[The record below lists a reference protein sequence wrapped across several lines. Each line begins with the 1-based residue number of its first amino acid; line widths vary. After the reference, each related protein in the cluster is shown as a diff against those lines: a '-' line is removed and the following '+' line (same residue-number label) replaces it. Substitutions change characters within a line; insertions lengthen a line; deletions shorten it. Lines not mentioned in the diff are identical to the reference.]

1 MAEAPMVEEKN
12 TDTWAELAKSIQR
25 LNGQYGSLGMGSI
38 FSAWTA
44 AGGINLL
51 NSWPQIQNARIKG
64 VNTKAADYTKDQIV
78 EMVNNASSNE
88 KPLRAVSAALDD
100 SAMTYSVILN
110 TIQNIPT
117 YNWYVYPSE
126 TLSSVG
132 YEQMRRDYILTQKL
146 ADKINPSMEARK
158 INGQCAKYGKVFYT
172 ARYDVDKSHNAVKY
186 AFLQQLP
193 TDWCMIVGRN
203 NGPGT
208 YTVAFNLM
216 YFMTPGSDPRQFGD
230 LFLPYM
236 DAFGEVVEERPRDT
250 FQYTSAKTPKYGIN
264 AEKFRANDTANT
276 IGNPRWYQVGTVNYY
291 WVNLPADQVIV
302 FERNDRTVDVV
313 PETTGMM
320 VSMVQVPA
328 YEAAQL
334 EIILNP
340 LTSIMTGELPTYD
353 NVNVPGADPVAISPA
368 TRELFETFWYQML
381 ANNNTSGIGLYL
393 APAKNLKLQTI
404 TDTVSSTS
412 IAEHAYSDQVQKAGL
427 AAVIPTSEDPKVG
440 VAELSA
446 KIHAN
451 AVKPIYWQ
459 FEKMMNHIFE
469 SLNLKTVM
477 RFHMFG
483 DVFSYSSEMENVR
496 KDMTLGLMP
505 ATLKYDAM
513 IGHSILDDLA
523 ISEFVTKSGI
533 MDRRLPLV
541 STYSARQRDGTLPPQ
556 AAQELNPGGRPA
568 EEGSQSGQKNRDFL
582 KNPGGSLDPTGHRVI
597 PKDRDEDDHWD
608 DF

>member
-1 MAEAPMVEEKN
+1 MPETPMVEEKN
-12 TDTWAELAKSIQR
+12 NDTWAELAKGIKR

-44 AGGINLL
+44 AGGMNFLTQ
-51 NSWPQIQNARIKG
+51 WPQIQNARIKG
-64 VNTKAADYTKDQIV
+64 VNTRAADFSKDEIA
-78 EMVNNASSNE
+78 EMVQTPGSNE
-88 KPLRAVSAALDD
+88 RELRSVSASLDS

-110 TIQNIPT
+110 TMQNMMT
-117 YNWYVYPSE
+117 YDWYVYPSE
-126 TLSSVG
+126 DLKEVS

-146 ADKINPSMEARK
+146 ADKINPRAEARK

-208 YTVAFNLM
+208 YTVAFNMM
-216 YFMTPGSDPRQFGD
+216 YFCTPGTDPRQYGD
-230 LFLPYM
+230 LFLPYL
-236 DAFGEVVEERPRDT
+236 DAFGDVLEERE
-250 FQYTSAKTPKYGIN
+250 QYSYMSKDKRYGIN
-264 AEKFRANDTANT
+264 AERFRANDTANT
-276 IGNPRWYQVGTVNYY
+276 AGNPQWYQVGTVNYY
-291 WVNLPADQVIV
+291 WVNLPADKVIV

-353 NVNVPGADPVAISPA
+353 TTGVPGADPVAISPA

-381 ANNNTSGIGLYL
+381 SANNTSGIGLYL

-427 AAVIPTSEDPKVG
+427 SAVIPTSDDPKVG

-446 KIHAN
+446 KIN
-451 AVKPIYWQ
+451 ARSAMPIYWQ

-469 SLNLKTVM
+469 SLNLKTTM

-483 DVFSYSSEMENVR
+483 DVFSRAAEMEDAR

-505 ATLKYDAM
+505 ATLKYNAM

-556 AAQELNPGGRPA
+556 AAQELNPGGRPP
-568 EEGSQSGQKNRDFL
+568 EDGSQSGQKNRDFL
-582 KNPGGSLDPTGHRVI
+582 KNPGSSGSLDPSGHRVI

>member
-1 MAEAPMVEEKN
+1 MAETPVTEVNSA
-12 TDTWAELAKSIQR
+12 DTWAELAKGIKR

-51 NSWPQIQNARIKG
+51 TQWPQIQNARIKG
-64 VNTKAADYTKDQIV
+64 VNTKAADFNKDQIAK
-78 EMVNNASSNE
+78 MVQAPGSNE
-88 KPLRAVSAALDD
+88 RELRAVSASLDG
-100 SAMTYSVILN
+100 SAMTYSIILD
-110 TIQNIPT
+110 TYQNIPT
-117 YNWYVYPSE
+117 YDWYVYPSE
-126 TLSSVG
+126 TLSKVS

-146 ADKINPSMEARK
+146 ADKMNPSATARR

-172 ARYDVDKSHNAVKY
+172 PRYDVDKSHNAVKY

-193 TDWCMIVGRN
+193 TDWCMIVGHN
-203 NGPGT
+203 NGPGK
-208 YTVAFNLM
+208 YTVAFDLM
-216 YFMTPGSDPRQFGD
+216 YFMQPGTDPRQFGD

-236 DAFGEVVEERPRDT
+236 EAFSEVVESREKYI
-250 FQYTSAKTPKYGIN
+250 YTSKQERYGIN
-264 AEKFRANDTANT
+264 AEKFRENETAKT
-276 IGNPRWYQVGTVNYY
+276 IGNPMWYQVGVTNYY
-291 WVNLPADQVIV
+291 WVNLPADKVIV

-313 PETTGMM
+313 PETSGMM

-353 NVNVPGADPVAISPA
+353 TSGVPGADPIAISPA
-368 TRELFETFWYQML
+368 QRELFETFWYQML
-381 ANNNTSGIGLYL
+381 SANNTSGIGLYL

-427 AAVIPTSEDPKVG
+427 AAVIPTSDDPKVG

-446 KIHAN
+446 KVN
-451 AVKPIYWQ
+451 AQAVLPIYWS
-459 FEKMMNHIFE
+459 FERMMNAIFE
-469 SLNLKTVM
+469 DLNLKTTM

-483 DVFSYSSEMENVR
+483 DVFSRDREMEQAR
-496 KDMTLGLMP
+496 KDMTLGLME
-505 ATLKYDAM
+505 ATLKYNAM
-513 IGHSILDDLA
+513 MGHSILDDLA

-541 STYSARQRDGTLPPQ
+541 STYSARNDKSPLPPQ
-556 AAQELNPGGRPA
+556 VEQELNPGGRPSQP
-568 EEGSQSGQKNRDFL
+568 GSESSQKNRDFL
-582 KNPGGSLDPTGHRVI
+582 QNPSGGGGGGGVPGRRVDP
-597 PKDRDEDDHWD
+597 RDEWNWD
-608 DF
+608 D

>member
-1 MAEAPMVEEKN
+1 MAENPVTEVNN
-12 TDTWAELAKSIQR
+12 TDTWAELAKSIKR

-44 AGGINLL
+44 AGGMNLL
-51 NSWPQIQNARIKG
+51 TSWPQIQNARVKG
-64 VNTKAADYTKDQIV
+64 INTRAADYGKDEIA
-78 EMVNNASSNE
+78 EMVMDPGSHE
-88 KPLRAVSAALDD
+88 RELRAVSASLDS
-100 SAMTYSVILN
+100 SAMTYSIILD
-110 TIQNIPT
+110 TYQNMML
-117 YNWYVYPSE
+117 YDWYVYPSE
-126 TLSSVG
+126 DLKEVG

-146 ADKINPSMEARK
+146 ADKMNPSAEARK

-193 TDWCMIVGRN
+193 TDWCMITGHN
-203 NGPGT
+203 NGPGK
-208 YTVAFNLM
+208 YSVAFNLM

-230 LFLPYM
+230 LFLPYLE
-236 DAFGEVVEERPRDT
+236 AFSEVVEDRSDYIYASKEPR
-250 FQYTSAKTPKYGIN
+250 YGIN
-264 AEKFRANDTANT
+264 AEKFRANDVASTV
-276 IGNPRWYQVGTVNYY
+276 GNPQWYQVGKVNYY
-291 WVNLPADQVIV
+291 WVNLPADKVMV
-302 FERNDRTVDVV
+302 FERDDRTADNV

-353 NVNVPGADPVAISPA
+353 TMSVPGADPVAISPA

-381 ANNNTSGIGLYL
+381 SANNTSGIGLYL

-404 TDTVSSTS
+404 TDSVSSTS

-427 AAVIPTSEDPKVG
+427 SAVIPTSDDPKVG

-446 KIHAN
+446 KIN
-451 AVKPIYWQ
+451 ARAAMPIYWA
-459 FEKMMNHIFE
+459 FERMMNAIFD
-469 SLNLKTVM
+469 SLNLKTTM

-483 DVFSYSSEMENVR
+483 DVFSYANEMENAR

-505 ATLKYDAM
+505 ATLKYNAM

-582 KNPGGSLDPTGHRVI
+582 KNPGSGGSLDPTGHRVI
-597 PKDRDEDDHWD
+597 PKDRDEDHWD

>member
-1 MAEAPMVEEKN
+1 MAETPNTVEQN
-12 TDTWAELAKSIQR
+12 NDTWAELAKGIKR

-44 AGGINLL
+44 AGGINLM
-51 NSWPQIQNARIKG
+51 NQWPQIQNARIKG
-64 VNTKAADYTKDQIV
+64 VNTRAADFGKDEIAA
-78 EMVNNASSNE
+78 MVQEPGSHE
-88 KPLRAVSAALDD
+88 RELRAVSTSLDS
-100 SAMTYSVILN
+100 SAMTYSIILD
-110 TIQNIPT
+110 TYQNIPT
-117 YNWYVYPSE
+117 YDWYVYPSE
-126 TLSSVG
+126 DLKEVS

-146 ADKINPSMEARK
+146 ADKMNPSATARR

-172 ARYDVDKSHNAVKY
+172 PRYDVDKSHNAVKY

-193 TDWCMIVGRN
+193 TDWCMIVGHN
-203 NGPGT
+203 NGPGK
-208 YTVAFNLM
+208 YTVAFDLM
-216 YFMTPGSDPRQFGD
+216 YFMQPGTDPRQFGD

-236 DAFGEVVEERPRDT
+236 EAFSEVVESREKYI
-250 FQYTSAKTPKYGIN
+250 YTSKQERYGIN
-264 AEKFRANDTANT
+264 AEKFRENETAKT
-276 IGNPRWYQVGTVNYY
+276 IGNPMWYQVGVTNYY
-291 WVNLPADQVIV
+291 WVNLPADKVIV

-313 PETTGMM
+313 PETSGMM

-353 NVNVPGADPVAISPA
+353 TSGVPGADPIAISPA
-368 TRELFETFWYQML
+368 QRELFETFWYQML
-381 ANNNTSGIGLYL
+381 SANNTSGIGLYL

-427 AAVIPTSEDPKVG
+427 AAVIPTSDDPKVG

-446 KIHAN
+446 KVN
-451 AVKPIYWQ
+451 AQAVLPIYWS
-459 FEKMMNHIFE
+459 FERMMNAIFE
-469 SLNLKTVM
+469 DLNLKTTM

-483 DVFSYSSEMENVR
+483 DVFSRDREMEQAR
-496 KDMTLGLMP
+496 KDMTLGLME
-505 ATLKYDAM
+505 ATLKYNAM
-513 IGHSILDDLA
+513 MGHSILDDLA

-541 STYSARQRDGTLPPQ
+541 STYSARNDKSPLPPQ
-556 AAQELNPGGRPA
+556 VEQELNPGGRPSQP
-568 EEGSQSGQKNRDFL
+568 GSESSQKNRDFL
-582 KNPGGSLDPTGHRVI
+582 QNPSGGGGGGGVPGRRVDP
-597 PKDRDEDDHWD
+597 RDEWNWD
-608 DF
+608 D

>member
-1 MAEAPMVEEKN
+1 MAETPNTVEQN
-12 TDTWAELAKSIQR
+12 NDTWAELAKGLR
-25 LNGQYGSLGMGSI
+25 KLNGQYGSLGMGSI

-51 NSWPQIQNARIKG
+51 TQWPQIQNARIKG
-64 VNTKAADYTKDQIV
+64 VNTKAADYSKDQIA
-78 EMVNNASSNE
+78 EMVQAPGSNE
-88 KPLRAVSAALDD
+88 RELRAVSASLDG
-100 SAMTYSVILN
+100 SAMTYSIILD
-110 TIQNIPT
+110 TYQNIPT
-117 YNWYVYPSE
+117 YDWYVYPSE
-126 TLSSVG
+126 TLSKVS

-146 ADKINPSMEARK
+146 ADKINPSATARK

-172 ARYDVDKSHNAVKY
+172 PRYDVDKSHNTVKY

-193 TDWCMIVGRN
+193 TDWCMIVGEN
-203 NGPGT
+203 NGPGK

-216 YFMTPGSDPRQFGD
+216 YFMTPGTDPRQFGD
-230 LFLPYM
+230 LFLPYL
-236 DAFGEVVEERPRDT
+236 DVFGEVVEERGGYAYSSTERR
-250 FQYTSAKTPKYGIN
+250 YGIN
-264 AEKFRANDTANT
+264 AEKFRACDAANT
-276 IGNPRWYQVGTVNYY
+276 VGNPRWYQVGTVNYY

-313 PETTGMM
+313 PETSGMM

-353 NVNVPGADPVAISPA
+353 TQGVPGADPIAISPA
-368 TRELFETFWYQML
+368 QRELFETFWYQML
-381 ANNNTSGIGLYL
+381 SANNTSGIGLYL
-393 APAKNLKLQTI
+393 APAKNMKLQTI

-412 IAEHAYSDQVQKAGL
+412 IAEHAYSDQIQKAGL
-427 AAVIPTSEDPKVG
+427 AAVIPTTDDPKVG

-446 KIHAN
+446 KVN
-451 AVKPIYWQ
+451 AQAVQPIYNT
-459 FEKMMNHIFE
+459 FERMMNAIFE
-469 SLNLKTVM
+469 DLNLKTVM

-483 DVFSYSSEMENVR
+483 DVFSRDREMEQAR
-496 KDMTLGLMP
+496 KDMTLGLME
-505 ATLKYDAM
+505 ATLKYNAM
-513 IGHSILDDLA
+513 MGHSILDDLA

-541 STYSARQRDGTLPPQ
+541 STYSARNDKSALPPQ

-568 EEGSQSGQKNRDFL
+568 EEGSESSQKNRDFL
-582 KNPGGSLDPTGHRVI
+582 QNPSGGGGGGGTPGRRVDP
-597 PKDRDEDDHWD
+597 RDDWNWD
-608 DF
+608 D

>member
-1 MAEAPMVEEKN
+1 MAEAPMVEQN
-12 TDTWAELAKSIQR
+12 NADTWSELAKGIKR

-44 AGGINLL
+44 AGGIGLL

-64 VNTKAADYTKDQIV
+64 INTRAADYGKDEIAD
-78 EMVNNASSNE
+78 MVQSPSSNE
-88 KPLRAVSAALDD
+88 RELRAVSASLDS
-100 SAMTYSVILN
+100 SAMTYSIILN
-110 TIQNIPT
+110 TYQNMMT
-117 YNWYVYPSE
+117 YDWYVYPSE
-126 TLSSVG
+126 DLKEVG

-146 ADKINPSMEARK
+146 ADKINPKAEARK

-172 ARYDVDKSHNAVKY
+172 PRYEVDKSHNAVKY

-193 TDWCMIVGRN
+193 TDWCMITGRN

-208 YTVAFNLM
+208 YSVAFNLM
-216 YFMTPGSDPRQFGD
+216 YFCTPGTDPRQFGD

-236 DAFGEVVEERPRDT
+236 EAFGEVIEERSS
-250 FQYTSAKTPKYGIN
+250 FKYTSGTDRRYGIN

-276 IGNPRWYQVGTVNYY
+276 EGNPQWYQVGTVNYY
-291 WVNLPADQVIV
+291 WVNLPAEKVIV
-302 FERNDRTVDVV
+302 FERDDRTVDVV

-353 NVNVPGADPVAISPA
+353 TQAVPGADPVAISPA

-427 AAVIPTSEDPKVG
+427 SAVIPTSDDPKVG

-446 KIHAN
+446 KIN
-451 AVKPIYWQ
+451 ARAAMPIYWQ
-459 FEKMMNHIFE
+459 FEKMMNFIFD
-469 SLNLKTVM
+469 SLNLKTTM

-483 DVFSYSSEMENVR
+483 DVFSYANEMENAR

-505 ATLKYDAM
+505 ATLKYNAM

-556 AAQELNPGGRPA
+556 AAQELNPGGRPSDPT
-568 EEGSQSGQKNRDFL
+568 SQSGQKNRDFL
-582 KNPGGSLDPTGHRVI
+582 KNPGSSGSLDPTGHRVI
-597 PKDRDEDDHWD
+597 PKDRDEDHWD

>member
-1 MAEAPMVEEKN
+1 MAETPNTVEQN
-12 TDTWAELAKSIQR
+12 NDTWAELAKGLR
-25 LNGQYGSLGMGSI
+25 KLNGQYGSLGMGSI

-51 NSWPQIQNARIKG
+51 TQWPQIQNARIKG
-64 VNTKAADYTKDQIV
+64 VNTKAADYSKDQIA
-78 EMVNNASSNE
+78 EMVQAPGSNE
-88 KPLRAVSAALDD
+88 RELRAVSASLDG
-100 SAMTYSVILN
+100 SAMTYSIILD
-110 TIQNIPT
+110 TYQNIPT
-117 YNWYVYPSE
+117 YDWYVYPSE
-126 TLSSVG
+126 TLSKVS

-146 ADKINPSMEARK
+146 ADKINPSATARK

-172 ARYDVDKSHNAVKY
+172 PRYDVDKSHNTVKY

-193 TDWCMIVGRN
+193 TDWCMIVGEN
-203 NGPGT
+203 NGPGK

-216 YFMTPGSDPRQFGD
+216 YFMTPGTDPRQFGD
-230 LFLPYM
+230 LFLPYL
-236 DAFGEVVEERPRDT
+236 DVFGEVVEERGGYAYSSTERR
-250 FQYTSAKTPKYGIN
+250 YGIN
-264 AEKFRANDTANT
+264 AEKFRTCDAANT
-276 IGNPRWYQVGTVNYY
+276 VGNPRWYQVGTVNYY

-313 PETTGMM
+313 PETSGMM

-353 NVNVPGADPVAISPA
+353 TQGVPGADPIAISPA
-368 TRELFETFWYQML
+368 QRELFETFWYQML

-393 APAKNLKLQTI
+393 APAKNMKLQTI

-412 IAEHAYSDQVQKAGL
+412 IAEHAYSDQIQKAGL
-427 AAVIPTSEDPKVG
+427 AAIIPTSDDPKVG

-446 KIHAN
+446 KVN
-451 AVKPIYWQ
+451 AQAVQPIYNT
-459 FEKMMNHIFE
+459 FERMMNAIFE
-469 SLNLKTVM
+469 DLNLKTVM

-483 DVFSYSSEMENVR
+483 DVFSRDREMEQAR
-496 KDMTLGLMP
+496 KDMTLGLME
-505 ATLKYDAM
+505 ATLKYNAM
-513 IGHSILDDLA
+513 MGHSILDDLA

-541 STYSARQRDGTLPPQ
+541 STYSARNDKSALPPQ

-568 EEGSQSGQKNRDFL
+568 EEGSESSQKNRDFL
-582 KNPGGSLDPTGHRVI
+582 QNPSGGGGGGGVPGRRVDP
-597 PKDRDEDDHWD
+597 RDDWNWD
-608 DF
+608 D

>member
-1 MAEAPMVEEKN
+1 MAETPNTVEQN
-12 TDTWAELAKSIQR
+12 NDTWAELAKGLR
-25 LNGQYGSLGMGSI
+25 KLNGQYGSLGMGSI

-51 NSWPQIQNARIKG
+51 TQWPQIQNARIKG
-64 VNTKAADYTKDQIV
+64 VNTKAADFNKDQIA
-78 EMVNNASSNE
+78 EMVQAPSSNE
-88 KPLRAVSAALDD
+88 RELRAVSASLDG
-100 SAMTYSVILN
+100 SAMTYSVILD
-110 TIQNIPT
+110 TYQNIPT
-117 YNWYVYPSE
+117 YDWYVYPSE
-126 TLSSVG
+126 TLSKVS

-146 ADKINPSMEARK
+146 ADKINPSATARK

-172 ARYDVDKSHNAVKY
+172 PRYDVDKSHNAVKY

-193 TDWCMIVGRN
+193 TDWCMIVGEN
-203 NGPGT
+203 NGPGK

-216 YFMTPGSDPRQFGD
+216 YFMTPGTDPRQFGD
-230 LFLPYM
+230 LFLPYL
-236 DAFGEVVEERPRDT
+236 DVFGEVVEERGSYAYSSTERR
-250 FQYTSAKTPKYGIN
+250 YGIN
-264 AEKFRANDTANT
+264 AEKFRACDASNT
-276 IGNPRWYQVGTVNYY
+276 VGNPRWYQVGTVNYY

-313 PETTGMM
+313 PETSGMM

-353 NVNVPGADPVAISPA
+353 TSGVPGADPIAISPA
-368 TRELFETFWYQML
+368 QRELFETFWYQML
-381 ANNNTSGIGLYL
+381 SANNTSGIGLYL
-393 APAKNLKLQTI
+393 APAKNMKLQTI

-412 IAEHAYSDQVQKAGL
+412 IAEHAYSDQIQKAGL
-427 AAVIPTSEDPKVG
+427 AAIIPTSDDPKVG

-446 KIHAN
+446 KVN
-451 AVKPIYWQ
+451 AQAVQPIYNT
-459 FEKMMNHIFE
+459 FERMMNAIFE
-469 SLNLKTVM
+469 DLNLKTVM

-483 DVFSYSSEMENVR
+483 DVFSRDREMEQAR
-496 KDMTLGLMP
+496 KDMTLGLME
-505 ATLKYDAM
+505 ATLKYNAM
-513 IGHSILDDLA
+513 MGHSILDDLA

-541 STYSARQRDGTLPPQ
+541 STYSARNDKSTLPPQ

-568 EEGSQSGQKNRDFL
+568 EEGSESSQKNRDFL
-582 KNPGGSLDPTGHRVI
+582 QNPSGGGGGGGVPGRRVDP
-597 PKDRDEDDHWD
+597 RDDWNWD
-608 DF
+608 D

>member
-1 MAEAPMVEEKN
+1 MAETPNTVEQN
-12 TDTWAELAKSIQR
+12 NDTWAELAKGIKR

-44 AGGINLL
+44 AGGINLM
-51 NSWPQIQNARIKG
+51 NQWPQIQNARIKG
-64 VNTKAADYTKDQIV
+64 VNTRAADFGKDEIAA
-78 EMVNNASSNE
+78 MVQEPGSHE
-88 KPLRAVSAALDD
+88 RELRAVSTSLDS
-100 SAMTYSVILN
+100 SAMTYSIILD
-110 TIQNIPT
+110 TYQNIPT
-117 YNWYVYPSE
+117 YDWYVYPSE
-126 TLSSVG
+126 DLKGVS

-146 ADKINPSMEARK
+146 ADKMNPSATARR

-172 ARYDVDKSHNAVKY
+172 PRYDVDKSHNAVKY

-193 TDWCMIVGRN
+193 TDWCMIVGHN
-203 NGPGT
+203 NGPGK
-208 YTVAFNLM
+208 YTVAFDLM
-216 YFMTPGSDPRQFGD
+216 YFMQPGTDPRQFGD

-236 DAFGEVVEERPRDT
+236 EAFSEVVESREKYI
-250 FQYTSAKTPKYGIN
+250 YTSKQERYGIN
-264 AEKFRANDTANT
+264 AEKFRENETAKT
-276 IGNPRWYQVGTVNYY
+276 IGNPMWYQVGVTNYY
-291 WVNLPADQVIV
+291 WVNLPADKVIV

-313 PETTGMM
+313 PETSGMM

-353 NVNVPGADPVAISPA
+353 TSGVPGADPIAISPA
-368 TRELFETFWYQML
+368 QRELFETFWYQML
-381 ANNNTSGIGLYL
+381 SANNTSGIGLYL

-427 AAVIPTSEDPKVG
+427 AAVIPTSDDPKVG

-446 KIHAN
+446 KVN
-451 AVKPIYWQ
+451 AQAVLPIYWS
-459 FEKMMNHIFE
+459 FERMMNAIFE
-469 SLNLKTVM
+469 DLNLKTTM

-483 DVFSYSSEMENVR
+483 DVFSRDREMEQAR
-496 KDMTLGLMP
+496 KDMTLGLME
-505 ATLKYDAM
+505 ATLKYNAM
-513 IGHSILDDLA
+513 MGHSILDDLA

-541 STYSARQRDGTLPPQ
+541 STYSARNDKSPLPPQ
-556 AAQELNPGGRPA
+556 VEQELNPGGRPSEA
-568 EEGSQSGQKNRDFL
+568 GSESGQKNRDFL
-582 KNPGGSLDPTGHRVI
+582 KNPGGGGGGGVPGRRVDP
-597 PKDRDEDDHWD
+597 RDEWNWD
-608 DF
+608 D

>member
-1 MAEAPMVEEKN
+1 MAETPVTEVNSA
-12 TDTWAELAKSIQR
+12 DTWAELAKGIKR

-51 NSWPQIQNARIKG
+51 TQWPQIQNARIKG
-64 VNTKAADYTKDQIV
+64 VNTKAADFNKDKIA
-78 EMVNNASSNE
+78 EMVQSPGSNE
-88 KPLRAVSAALDD
+88 RELRAVSASLDG
-100 SAMTYSVILN
+100 SAMTYSIILD
-110 TIQNIPT
+110 TYQNIPT
-117 YNWYVYPSE
+117 YDWYVYPSE
-126 TLSSVG
+126 TLSKVS

-146 ADKINPSMEARK
+146 ADKINPSATARK

-172 ARYDVDKSHNAVKY
+172 PRYDVDKSHNTVKY

-193 TDWCMIVGRN
+193 TDWCMIVGEN
-203 NGPGT
+203 NGPGK

-216 YFMTPGSDPRQFGD
+216 YFMTPGTDPRQFGD
-230 LFLPYM
+230 LFLPYL
-236 DAFGEVVEERPRDT
+236 DVFGEVVEERGGYAYSSTERR
-250 FQYTSAKTPKYGIN
+250 YGIN
-264 AEKFRANDTANT
+264 AEKFRACDAANT
-276 IGNPRWYQVGTVNYY
+276 VGNPRWYQVGTVNYY

-313 PETTGMM
+313 PETSGMM

-353 NVNVPGADPVAISPA
+353 TQGVPGADPIAISPA
-368 TRELFETFWYQML
+368 QRELFETFWYQML

-393 APAKNLKLQTI
+393 APAKNMKLQTI

-412 IAEHAYSDQVQKAGL
+412 IAEHAYSDQIQKAGL
-427 AAVIPTSEDPKVG
+427 AAIIPTSDDPKVG

-446 KIHAN
+446 KVN
-451 AVKPIYWQ
+451 AQAVQPIYNT
-459 FEKMMNHIFE
+459 FERMMNAIFE
-469 SLNLKTVM
+469 DLNLKTVM

-483 DVFSYSSEMENVR
+483 DVFSRDREMEQAR
-496 KDMTLGLMP
+496 KDMTLGLME
-505 ATLKYDAM
+505 ATLKYNAM
-513 IGHSILDDLA
+513 MGHSILDDLA

-541 STYSARQRDGTLPPQ
+541 STYSARNDKSALPPQ

-568 EEGSQSGQKNRDFL
+568 EEGSESSQKNRDFL
-582 KNPGGSLDPTGHRVI
+582 QNPSGGGGGGGVPGRRVDP
-597 PKDRDEDDHWD
+597 RDDWNWD
-608 DF
+608 D

>member
-1 MAEAPMVEEKN
+1 MAETPVTEVNSA
-12 TDTWAELAKSIQR
+12 DTWAELAKGIKR

-51 NSWPQIQNARIKG
+51 TQWPQIQNARIKG
-64 VNTKAADYTKDQIV
+64 VNTKAADFNKDQIA
-78 EMVNNASSNE
+78 EMVQAPGSNE
-88 KPLRAVSAALDD
+88 RELRAVSASLDG
-100 SAMTYSVILN
+100 SAMTYSIILD
-110 TIQNIPT
+110 TYQNIPT
-117 YNWYVYPSE
+117 YDWYVYPSE
-126 TLSSVG
+126 DLKEVS

-146 ADKINPSMEARK
+146 ADKINPSATARK

-172 ARYDVDKSHNAVKY
+172 PRYDVDKSHNAVKY

-193 TDWCMIVGRN
+193 TDWCMIVGEN
-203 NGPGT
+203 NGPGK

-216 YFMTPGSDPRQFGD
+216 YFMTPGTDPRQFGD
-230 LFLPYM
+230 LFLPYL
-236 DAFGEVVEERPRDT
+236 DVFGEVVEERGSYAYSSTERR
-250 FQYTSAKTPKYGIN
+250 YGIN
-264 AEKFRANDTANT
+264 AEKFRACDASNT
-276 IGNPRWYQVGTVNYY
+276 VGNPRWYQVGTVNYY
-291 WVNLPADQVIV
+291 WVNLPANQVIV

-313 PETTGMM
+313 PETSGMM

-353 NVNVPGADPVAISPA
+353 TSGVPGADPIAISPA
-368 TRELFETFWYQML
+368 QRELFETFWYQML
-381 ANNNTSGIGLYL
+381 SANNTSGIGLYL
-393 APAKNLKLQTI
+393 APAKNMKLQTI

-412 IAEHAYSDQVQKAGL
+412 IAEHAYSDQIQKAGL
-427 AAVIPTSEDPKVG
+427 AAIIPTSDDPKVG

-446 KIHAN
+446 KVN
-451 AVKPIYWQ
+451 AQAVQPIYWT
-459 FEKMMNHIFE
+459 FERMMNAIFE
-469 SLNLKTVM
+469 DLNLKTVM

-483 DVFSYSSEMENVR
+483 DVFSRDREMEQAR
-496 KDMTLGLMP
+496 KDMTLGLME
-505 ATLKYDAM
+505 ATLKYNAM
-513 IGHSILDDLA
+513 MGHSILDDLA

-541 STYSARQRDGTLPPQ
+541 STYSARNDKSTLPPQ

-568 EEGSQSGQKNRDFL
+568 EEGSESSQKNRDFL
-582 KNPGGSLDPTGHRVI
+582 QNPSGGGGGGGVPGRRVDP
-597 PKDRDEDDHWD
+597 RDEWNWD
-608 DF
+608 D

>member
-1 MAEAPMVEEKN
+1 MAENPVAEQNN
-12 TDTWAELAKSIQR
+12 TDTWAELAKSIKR

-38 FSAWTA
+38 FSAWNA
-44 AGGINLL
+44 AGGMSLL

-64 VNTKAADYTKDQIV
+64 VNTRAAEYTKDDIA
-78 EMVNNASSNE
+78 EMVQNTASNE
-88 KPLRAVSAALDD
+88 RPLRAVSASLDS

-110 TIQNIPT
+110 TYQDMMT
-117 YNWYVYPSE
+117 YDWYVYPSE
-126 TLSSVG
+126 DLKEVG
-132 YEQMRRDYILTQKL
+132 FEQMRRDYILTQKL
-146 ADKINPSMEARK
+146 ADKINPKLTARR
-158 INGQCAKYGKVFYT
+158 INGQCVKYGKVFYT
-172 ARYDVDKSHNAVKY
+172 PRYEVDKSHNAVKY

-203 NGPGT
+203 NGFGT
-208 YTVAFNLM
+208 YSVAFNLM
-216 YFMTPGSDPRQFGD
+216 YFMTPGTDFRQFGD
-230 LFLPYM
+230 LFTPYM
-236 DAFGEVVEERPRDT
+236 SAFADVVEERGSAGDYL
-250 FQYTSAKTPKYGIN
+250 YTSKEKRYGIN

-276 IGNPRWYQVGTVNYY
+276 IGNPQWYQVGTVNYY
-291 WVNLPADQVIV
+291 WVNLPADKVVV

-320 VSMVQVPA
+320 VSMSQIPA

-353 NVNVPGADPVAISPA
+353 TQSVPGADPVAISPA

-381 ANNNTSGIGLYL
+381 SANNTSGIGLYL

-404 TDTVSSTS
+404 TDTVSSTN

-427 AAVIPTSEDPKVG
+427 SAVIPTSDDPKVG

-446 KIHAN
+446 KIN
-451 AVKPIYWQ
+451 ARSAMPVYWQ
-459 FEKMMNHIFE
+459 FEQMMNAIFD
-469 SLNLKTVM
+469 SLNLKTTM

-483 DVFSYSSEMENVR
+483 DVFSHANEMENAR

-505 ATLKYDAM
+505 ATLKYNAM

-556 AAQELNPGGRPA
+556 AQQELNPGGRPP
-568 EEGSQSGQKNRDFL
+568 EDGSQSGQKNRDFL

-597 PKDRDEDDHWD
+597 PKDRDEDHWD

>member
-1 MAEAPMVEEKN
+1 MAETPVVEQNN
-12 TDTWAELAKSIQR
+12 TDTWAELAKSIKR

-51 NSWPQIQNARIKG
+51 TQWPQIQNARIKG
-64 VNTKAADYTKDQIV
+64 VNTKAADYTKDQIAD
-78 EMVNNASSNE
+78 MVQNPSSNE
-88 KPLRAVSAALDD
+88 RELRAVSASLDS
-100 SAMTYSVILN
+100 SAMTYSIILD
-110 TIQNIPT
+110 TYQNMMT
-117 YNWYVYPSE
+117 YDWYVYPTE
-126 TLSSVG
+126 DLKEVG

-146 ADKINPSMEARK
+146 AEKINPRVEARK

-172 ARYDVDKSHNAVKY
+172 PRYDVDKSHNAVKY

-236 DAFGEVVEERPRDT
+236 DVFGEVVEERGSYAYSSKERR
-250 FQYTSAKTPKYGIN
+250 YGIN
-264 AEKFRANDTANT
+264 AEKFRACDAANSV
-276 IGNPRWYQVGTVNYY
+276 GNPRWYQVGVTNYY
-291 WVNLPADQVIV
+291 WVNLPADKVIV
-302 FERNDRTVDVV
+302 FERDDRTVDNI

-320 VSMVQVPA
+320 VSMAQIPA

-353 NVNVPGADPVAISPA
+353 TQSVPGADPVAISPA

-427 AAVIPTSEDPKVG
+427 SAVIPTSDDPKVG

-446 KIHAN
+446 KIN
-451 AVKPIYWQ
+451 ARAAMPIYWQ
-459 FEKMMNHIFE
+459 FERMMNAIFD
-469 SLNLKTVM
+469 SLNLKTTM

-483 DVFSYSSEMENVR
+483 DVFSHANEMENAR

-505 ATLKYDAM
+505 ATLKYNAM

-568 EEGSQSGQKNRDFL
+568 EEGSESGQKNRDFL
-582 KNPGGSLDPTGHRVI
+582 KNPGSGGSLDPSGKRVI
-597 PKDRDEDDHWD
+597 PKDRDEDHWD

>member
-1 MAEAPMVEEKN
+1 MAETPNTVEQN
-12 TDTWAELAKSIQR
+12 NDTWAELAKGIKR

-44 AGGINLL
+44 AGGINLM
-51 NSWPQIQNARIKG
+51 NQWPQIQNARIKG
-64 VNTKAADYTKDQIV
+64 VNTRAADFGKDEIAA
-78 EMVNNASSNE
+78 MVQEPGSHE
-88 KPLRAVSAALDD
+88 RELRAVSTSLDS
-100 SAMTYSVILN
+100 SAMTYSIILD
-110 TIQNIPT
+110 TYQNIPT
-117 YNWYVYPSE
+117 YDWYVYPSE
-126 TLSSVG
+126 DLKEVS

-146 ADKINPSMEARK
+146 ADKMNPSATARR

-172 ARYDVDKSHNAVKY
+172 PRYDVDKSHNAVKY

-193 TDWCMIVGRN
+193 TDWCMIVGHN
-203 NGPGT
+203 NGPGK
-208 YTVAFNLM
+208 YTVAFDLM
-216 YFMTPGSDPRQFGD
+216 YFMQPGTDPRQFGD

-236 DAFGEVVEERPRDT
+236 EAFSEVVESREKYI
-250 FQYTSAKTPKYGIN
+250 YTSTQKRYGIN
-264 AEKFRANDTANT
+264 AEKFRENETAKT
-276 IGNPRWYQVGTVNYY
+276 IGNPMWYQVGVTNYY
-291 WVNLPADQVIV
+291 WVNLPADKVIV

-313 PETTGMM
+313 PETSGMM

-353 NVNVPGADPVAISPA
+353 TTGVPGADPIAISPA
-368 TRELFETFWYQML
+368 QRELFETFWYQML
-381 ANNNTSGIGLYL
+381 SANNTSGIGLYL

-427 AAVIPTSEDPKVG
+427 AAVIPTSDDPKVG

-446 KIHAN
+446 KVN
-451 AVKPIYWQ
+451 AQAVLPIYWS
-459 FEKMMNHIFE
+459 FERMMNAIFE
-469 SLNLKTVM
+469 DLNLKTTM

-483 DVFSYSSEMENVR
+483 DVFSRDREMEQAR
-496 KDMTLGLMP
+496 KDMTLGLME
-505 ATLKYDAM
+505 ATLKYNAM
-513 IGHSILDDLA
+513 MGHSILDDLA

-541 STYSARQRDGTLPPQ
+541 STYSARNDKSTLPPQ
-556 AAQELNPGGRPA
+556 VEQELNPGGRPSQP
-568 EEGSQSGQKNRDFL
+568 GSESSQKNRDFL
-582 KNPGGSLDPTGHRVI
+582 QNPSGGGGGVPGRRVDP
-597 PKDRDEDDHWD
+597 RDEWNWD
-608 DF
+608 D

>member
-1 MAEAPMVEEKN
+1 MAETPNTVEQN
-12 TDTWAELAKSIQR
+12 NDTWAELAKGLR
-25 LNGQYGSLGMGSI
+25 KLNGQYGSLGMGSI

-51 NSWPQIQNARIKG
+51 TQWPQIQNARIKG
-64 VNTKAADYTKDQIV
+64 VNTKAADYSKDQIA
-78 EMVNNASSNE
+78 EMVQAPGSNE
-88 KPLRAVSAALDD
+88 RELRAVSASLDG
-100 SAMTYSVILN
+100 SAMTYSIILD
-110 TIQNIPT
+110 TYQNIPT
-117 YNWYVYPSE
+117 YDWYVYPSE
-126 TLSSVG
+126 TLSRVS

-146 ADKINPSMEARK
+146 ADKINPSATARK

-172 ARYDVDKSHNAVKY
+172 PRYDVDKSHNAVKY

-193 TDWCMIVGRN
+193 TDWCMIVGEN
-203 NGPGT
+203 NGPGK

-216 YFMTPGSDPRQFGD
+216 YFMTPGTDPRQFGD
-230 LFLPYM
+230 LFLPYL
-236 DAFGEVVEERPRDT
+236 DVFGEVVEERGS
-250 FQYTSAKTPKYGIN
+250 YAYSSAERRYGIN
-264 AEKFRANDTANT
+264 AEKFRACDAANT
-276 IGNPRWYQVGTVNYY
+276 VGNPRWYQVGTVNYY

-313 PETTGMM
+313 PETSGMM

-353 NVNVPGADPVAISPA
+353 TAGVPGADPIAISPA
-368 TRELFETFWYQML
+368 QRELFETFWYQML
-381 ANNNTSGIGLYL
+381 SANNTSGIGLYL
-393 APAKNLKLQTI
+393 APAKNMKLQTI

-412 IAEHAYSDQVQKAGL
+412 IAEHAYSDQIQKAGL
-427 AAVIPTSEDPKVG
+427 AAIIPTSDDPKVG

-446 KIHAN
+446 KVN
-451 AVKPIYWQ
+451 AQAVQPIYNT
-459 FEKMMNHIFE
+459 FERMMNAIFE
-469 SLNLKTVM
+469 DLNLKTVM

-483 DVFSYSSEMENVR
+483 DVFSRDREMEQAR
-496 KDMTLGLMP
+496 KDMTLGLME
-505 ATLKYDAM
+505 ATLKYNAM
-513 IGHSILDDLA
+513 MGHSILDDLA

-541 STYSARQRDGTLPPQ
+541 STYSARNDKSALPPQ

-568 EEGSQSGQKNRDFL
+568 EEGSESSQKNRDFL
-582 KNPGGSLDPTGHRVI
+582 QNPSGGGGGGGVPGRRVDP
-597 PKDRDEDDHWD
+597 RDDWNWD
-608 DF
+608 D

>member
-1 MAEAPMVEEKN
+1 MAENPVTEVNN
-12 TDTWAELAKSIQR
+12 TDTWAELAKSIKR

-44 AGGINLL
+44 AGGMNLL

-64 VNTKAADYTKDQIV
+64 INTRAADYGKDQIA
-78 EMVNNASSNE
+78 EMVLDPGSHE
-88 KPLRAVSAALDD
+88 RELRAVSASLDS
-100 SAMTYSVILN
+100 SAMTYSIILD
-110 TIQNIPT
+110 TYQNMML
-117 YNWYVYPSE
+117 YDWYVYPSE
-126 TLSSVG
+126 DLKEVG

-146 ADKINPSMEARK
+146 ADKMNPSAEARK

-172 ARYDVDKSHNAVKY
+172 ARYEVDKSHNAVKY

-193 TDWCMIVGRN
+193 TDWCMITGFT
-203 NGPGT
+203 NGPGK
-208 YTVAFNLM
+208 YSVAFNLM
-216 YFMTPGSDPRQFGD
+216 YFMTPGSDPRQYGD
-230 LFLPYM
+230 LFLPYLE
-236 DAFGEVVEERPRDT
+236 AFSEVVEDRNDYIYASKEPR
-250 FQYTSAKTPKYGIN
+250 YGIN
-264 AEKFRANDTANT
+264 AEKFRAYDVANT
-276 IGNPRWYQVGTVNYY
+276 VGNPQWYQVGKTNYY
-291 WVNLPADQVIV
+291 WVNLPADKVMV
-302 FERNDRTVDVV
+302 FERDDRTVDNV

-353 NVNVPGADPVAISPA
+353 TMSVPGADPVAISPA

-381 ANNNTSGIGLYL
+381 SANNTSGIGLYL

-427 AAVIPTSEDPKVG
+427 AAVIPTSDDPKVG

-446 KIHAN
+446 KIN
-451 AVKPIYWQ
+451 ARAAMPIYWA
-459 FEKMMNHIFE
+459 FERMMNAIFD
-469 SLNLKTVM
+469 SLNLKTTM

-483 DVFSYSSEMENVR
+483 DVFSYANEMENAR

-505 ATLKYDAM
+505 ATLKYNAM

-568 EEGSQSGQKNRDFL
+568 EEGSESGQKNRDFL
-582 KNPGGSLDPTGHRVI
+582 KNPGSGGSLDPTGHRVI
-597 PKDRDEDDHWD
+597 PKDRDEDHWD

>member
-1 MAEAPMVEEKN
+1 MAETPVTEVNN
-12 TDTWAELAKSIQR
+12 TDSWAELAKSIKR

-44 AGGINLL
+44 AGGMNIL
-51 NSWPQIQNARIKG
+51 SQWPQIQNARIKG
-64 VNTKAADYTKDQIV
+64 VDTRAADYNKDQIAD
-78 EMVNNASSNE
+78 MVQSPGAYE
-88 KPLRAVSAALDD
+88 RELRAVSASLDG
-100 SAMTYSVILN
+100 SAMTYSVILD
-110 TIQNIPT
+110 TYQNIPT
-117 YNWYVYPSE
+117 YDWYVYPSE
-126 TLSSVG
+126 TLTHVS

-146 ADKINPSMEARK
+146 ADKINPSAEARK

-172 ARYDVDKSHNAVKY
+172 PRYDVDKSHNAVKY

-193 TDWCMIVGRN
+193 TDWCMIIGHN
-203 NGPGT
+203 NGPGK

-216 YFMTPGSDPRQFGD
+216 YFMTPGSDPRQYGD

-236 DAFGEVVEERPRDT
+236 EAFGEVLEERSDPSYIYSSTEKR
-250 FQYTSAKTPKYGIN
+250 YGIN

-276 IGNPRWYQVGTVNYY
+276 YGNPNWYQVGVTNYY
-291 WVNLPADQVIV
+291 WVNLPADKVIV

-313 PETTGMM
+313 PETSGMM

-353 NVNVPGADPVAISPA
+353 TTGVPGADPIAISPA
-368 TRELFETFWYQML
+368 QRELFETFWYQML

-393 APAKNLKLQTI
+393 APAKNMKLQTI

-412 IAEHAYSDQVQKAGL
+412 IAEHAYSDQIQKAGL
-427 AAVIPTSEDPKVG
+427 AAIIPTSDDPKVG

-446 KIHAN
+446 KVN
-451 AVKPIYWQ
+451 AQAVQPIYNT
-459 FEKMMNHIFE
+459 FERMMNAIFE

-483 DVFSYSSEMENVR
+483 DVFSRDREMEQAR
-496 KDMTLGLMP
+496 KDMTLGLME
-505 ATLKYDAM
+505 ATLKYNAM
-513 IGHSILDDLA
+513 MGHSILDDLA

-541 STYSARQRDGTLPPQ
+541 STYSARNDKSPLPPQ
-556 AAQELNPGGRPA
+556 VEQELNPGGRPSEA
-568 EEGSQSGQKNRDFL
+568 GSESGQKNRDFL
-582 KNPGGSLDPTGHRVI
+582 QNPSGGGGGGGVPGRRVDP
-597 PKDRDEDDHWD
+597 RDEWNWD
-608 DF
+608 D

>member
-1 MAEAPMVEEKN
+1 MAETPVTEVNN
-12 TDTWAELAKSIQR
+12 TDTWAELAKSIKR

-51 NSWPQIQNARIKG
+51 NSWPQIQNARVKG
-64 VNTKAADYTKDQIV
+64 VNTRAADFGKDEIAK
-78 EMVNNASSNE
+78 MVQTPGENE
-88 KPLRAVSAALDD
+88 KELRAVSASLDS
-100 SAMTYSVILN
+100 SAMTYSIILD
-110 TIQNIPT
+110 TYQNMMT
-117 YNWYVYPSE
+117 YDWYVYPSE
-126 TLSSVG
+126 DLKHVG

-146 ADKINPSMEARK
+146 AEKINPKAEARK

-193 TDWCMIVGRN
+193 TDWCMITGFN
-203 NGPGT
+203 NGPGK
-208 YTVAFNLM
+208 YSVAFNLM
-216 YFMTPGSDPRQFGD
+216 YFMTPGSDPRQYGD
-230 LFLPYM
+230 LFLPYL
-236 DAFGEVVEERPRDT
+236 DAFSEVVEDRS
-250 FQYTSAKTPKYGIN
+250 QYVYSSKEQRYGIN
-264 AEKFRANDTANT
+264 AEKFRANETANT
-276 IGNPRWYQVGTVNYY
+276 VGNPMWYQVGKVAYY
-291 WVNLPADQVIV
+291 WVNLPADRVIV
-302 FERNDRTVDVV
+302 FERDDRTVDNV

-353 NVNVPGADPVAISPA
+353 NQAVPGADPVAISPA

-427 AAVIPTSEDPKVG
+427 SAVIPTSDDPKVG

-446 KIHAN
+446 KIN
-451 AVKPIYWQ
+451 ARAAMPIYWT
-459 FEKMMNHIFE
+459 FERMMNSIFD
-469 SLNLKTVM
+469 SLNLKTTM

-483 DVFSYSSEMENVR
+483 DVFSHANEMENAR

-505 ATLKYDAM
+505 ATLKYNAM

-523 ISEFVTKSGI
+523 ISEFVTKSGV

-568 EEGSQSGQKNRDFL
+568 EEGSESGQKNRDFL

-597 PKDRDEDDHWD
+597 PKDRDEDHWD

>member
-1 MAEAPMVEEKN
+1 MPETPMVTEQN
-12 TDTWAELAKSIQR
+12 NDTWAELAKSIKR
-25 LNGQYGSLGMGSI
+25 LNGQYGSLGMGNI

-51 NSWPQIQNARIKG
+51 TQWPQIQNARIKG
-64 VNTKAADYTKDQIV
+64 VNTKAADYTKDQIA
-78 EMVNNASSNE
+78 EMVQAPGSNE
-88 KPLRAVSAALDD
+88 RELRAVSASLDA
-100 SAMTYSVILN
+100 SAMTYSVILD
-110 TIQNIPT
+110 TYQNMMT
-117 YNWYVYPSE
+117 YDWYVYPTEDLKEVS
-126 TLSSVG
+126 

-146 ADKINPSMEARK
+146 ADKINPRAEARR

-236 DAFGEVVEERPRDT
+236 DVFGEVVEDRGSYAYSSTERR
-250 FQYTSAKTPKYGIN
+250 YGIN
-264 AEKFRANDTANT
+264 AEKFRACDAANT
-276 IGNPRWYQVGTVNYY
+276 VGNPKWYQVGTTNYY

-302 FERNDRTVDVV
+302 FERDDRTVDNV

-320 VSMVQVPA
+320 VSMAQIPA

-353 NVNVPGADPVAISPA
+353 TNGVPGADPIAISPA
-368 TRELFETFWYQML
+368 QRELFETFWYQML

-393 APAKNLKLQTI
+393 APAKNMKLQTI

-427 AAVIPTSEDPKVG
+427 SAVIPTSDDPKVG

-446 KIHAN
+446 KIN
-451 AVKPIYWQ
+451 ARAAMPIYWQ
-459 FEKMMNHIFE
+459 FERMMNAIFD
-469 SLNLKTVM
+469 SLNLKTTM

-483 DVFSYSSEMENVR
+483 DVFSHANEMENAR

-505 ATLKYDAM
+505 ATLKYNAM
-513 IGHSILDDLA
+513 TGHSILDDLA

-556 AAQELNPGGRPA
+556 AQQELNPGGRPP

-582 KNPGGSLDPTGHRVI
+582 KNPSGSLDPTGKRVI
-597 PKDRDEDDHWD
+597 PKDRDEDHWD

>member
-1 MAEAPMVEEKN
+1 MAENPVTEVN
-12 TDTWAELAKSIQR
+12 TDTWAELAKSIKR

-44 AGGINLL
+44 AGGMNLL
-51 NSWPQIQNARIKG
+51 TSWPQIQNARVKG
-64 VNTKAADYTKDQIV
+64 INTKAADYGKDEIAK
-78 EMVNNASSNE
+78 MVLDPGANE
-88 KPLRAVSAALDD
+88 RELRAVSASLDS
-100 SAMTYSVILN
+100 SAMTYSIILD
-110 TIQNIPT
+110 TYQNMML

-126 TLSSVG
+126 DLKEVG

-146 ADKINPSMEARK
+146 ADKMNPSAEARK

-193 TDWCMIVGRN
+193 TDWCMITGYN
-203 NGPGT
+203 NGPGK
-208 YTVAFNLM
+208 YSVAFNLM

-230 LFLPYM
+230 LFLPYLE
-236 DAFGEVVEERPRDT
+236 AFSEVVEDRNDYIYASKEQR
-250 FQYTSAKTPKYGIN
+250 YGIN
-264 AEKFRANDTANT
+264 AEKFRANDVANT
-276 IGNPRWYQVGTVNYY
+276 VGNPQWYQVGKTNYY
-291 WVNLPADQVIV
+291 WVNLPADKVMV
-302 FERNDRTVDVV
+302 FERDDRTADNV

-353 NVNVPGADPVAISPA
+353 TMSVPGADPVAISPA

-381 ANNNTSGIGLYL
+381 SANNTSGIGLYL

-427 AAVIPTSEDPKVG
+427 AAVIPTSDDPKVG

-446 KIHAN
+446 KIN
-451 AVKPIYWQ
+451 ARAAMPIYWA
-459 FEKMMNHIFE
+459 FERMMNAIFD
-469 SLNLKTVM
+469 SLNLKTTM

-483 DVFSYSSEMENVR
+483 DVFSYANEMENAR

-523 ISEFVTKSGI
+523 ISEFVAKSGI

-568 EEGSQSGQKNRDFL
+568 EEGSESGQKNRDFL
-582 KNPGGSLDPTGHRVI
+582 KNPGSGGSLDPTGHRVI
-597 PKDRDEDDHWD
+597 PKDRDEDHWD

>member
-1 MAEAPMVEEKN
+1 
-12 TDTWAELAKSIQR
+12 
-25 LNGQYGSLGMGSI
+25 
-38 FSAWTA
+38 
-44 AGGINLL
+44 
-51 NSWPQIQNARIKG
+51 
-64 VNTKAADYTKDQIV
+64 
-78 EMVNNASSNE
+78 
-88 KPLRAVSAALDD
+88 
-100 SAMTYSVILN
+100 
-110 TIQNIPT
+110 
-117 YNWYVYPSE
+117 
-126 TLSSVG
+126 
-132 YEQMRRDYILTQKL
+132 
-146 ADKINPSMEARK
+146 
-158 INGQCAKYGKVFYT
+158 
-172 ARYDVDKSHNAVKY
+172 
-186 AFLQQLP
+186 
-193 TDWCMIVGRN
+193 
-203 NGPGT
+203 
-208 YTVAFNLM
+208 
-216 YFMTPGSDPRQFGD
+216 
-230 LFLPYM
+230 
-236 DAFGEVVEERPRDT
+236 
-250 FQYTSAKTPKYGIN
+250 
-264 AEKFRANDTANT
+264 
-276 IGNPRWYQVGTVNYY
+276 
-291 WVNLPADQVIV
+291 
-302 FERNDRTVDVV
+302 
-313 PETTGMM
+313 
-320 VSMVQVPA
+320 
-328 YEAAQL
+328 
-334 EIILNP
+334 
-340 LTSIMTGELPTYD
+340 
-353 NVNVPGADPVAISPA
+353 
-368 TRELFETFWYQML
+368 ML

-469 SLNLKTVM
+469 TLNLKTVM
-477 RFHMFG
+477 RFRMFG

-556 AAQELNPGGRPA
+556 AVQELNPGGRPS

>member
-1 MAEAPMVEEKN
+1 MAKTPN
-12 TDTWAELAKSIQR
+12 TVKQNNDTWAELAKGLR
-25 LNGQYGSLGMGSI
+25 KLNGQYGSLGMGSI

-51 NSWPQIQNARIKG
+51 TQWPQIQNARIKG
-64 VNTKAADYTKDQIV
+64 VNTKAADFNKDKIA
-78 EMVNNASSNE
+78 EMVQAPGSNE
-88 KPLRAVSAALDD
+88 RELRAVSASLDG
-100 SAMTYSVILN
+100 SAMTYSIILD
-110 TIQNIPT
+110 TYQNIPT
-117 YNWYVYPSE
+117 YDWYVYPSE
-126 TLSSVG
+126 TLSKVS

-146 ADKINPSMEARK
+146 ADKINPSATARK

-172 ARYDVDKSHNAVKY
+172 PRYDVDKSHNTVKY

-193 TDWCMIVGRN
+193 TDWCMIVGEN
-203 NGPGT
+203 NGPGK

-216 YFMTPGSDPRQFGD
+216 YFMTPGTDPRQFGD
-230 LFLPYM
+230 LFLPYL
-236 DAFGEVVEERPRDT
+236 DVFGEVVEERGGYAYSSTERR
-250 FQYTSAKTPKYGIN
+250 YGIN
-264 AEKFRANDTANT
+264 AEKFRACDAANT
-276 IGNPRWYQVGTVNYY
+276 VGNPRWYQVGTVNYY

-313 PETTGMM
+313 PETSGMM

-353 NVNVPGADPVAISPA
+353 TQGVPGADPIAISPA
-368 TRELFETFWYQML
+368 QRELFETFWYQML

-393 APAKNLKLQTI
+393 APAKNMKLQTI

-412 IAEHAYSDQVQKAGL
+412 IAEHAYSDQIQKAGL
-427 AAVIPTSEDPKVG
+427 AAIIPTSDDPKVG

-446 KIHAN
+446 KVN
-451 AVKPIYWQ
+451 AQAVQPIYNT
-459 FEKMMNHIFE
+459 FERMMNAIFE
-469 SLNLKTVM
+469 DLNLKTVM

-483 DVFSYSSEMENVR
+483 DVFSRDREMEQAR
-496 KDMTLGLMP
+496 KDMTLGLME
-505 ATLKYDAM
+505 ATLKYNAM
-513 IGHSILDDLA
+513 MGHSILDDLA

-541 STYSARQRDGTLPPQ
+541 STYSARNDKSALPPQ

-568 EEGSQSGQKNRDFL
+568 EEGSESSQKNRDFL
-582 KNPGGSLDPTGHRVI
+582 QNPSGGGGGGGVPGRRVDP
-597 PKDRDEDDHWD
+597 RDDWNWD
-608 DF
+608 D

>member
-1 MAEAPMVEEKN
+1 MAETPVTEVNN
-12 TDTWAELAKSIQR
+12 TDTWSELAKGIKR
-25 LNGQYGSLGMGSI
+25 LNGQYGSLGMSSI

-51 NSWPQIQNARIKG
+51 NQWPQIQNARIKG
-64 VNTKAADYTKDQIV
+64 VNTRAADYNKDQIAD
-78 EMVNNASSNE
+78 MVQEPGSYE
-88 KPLRAVSAALDD
+88 RELRAVSTSLDG
-100 SAMTYSVILN
+100 SAMTYSVILD
-110 TIQNIPT
+110 TYQNIPT
-117 YNWYVYPSE
+117 YDWYVYPSE
-126 TLSSVG
+126 TISHVS

-146 ADKINPSMEARK
+146 ADKINPSATARR
-158 INGQCAKYGKVFYT
+158 INGQCAKFGKVFYT
-172 ARYDVDKSHNAVKY
+172 PRYDVDKSHNAVKY

-193 TDWCMIVGRN
+193 TDWCMIVGHN
-203 NGPGT
+203 NGPGK
-208 YTVAFNLM
+208 YTVAFDLM
-216 YFMTPGSDPRQFGD
+216 YFMQPGTDPRQFGD

-236 DAFGEVVEERPRDT
+236 EAFSEVVESREKYI
-250 FQYTSAKTPKYGIN
+250 YTSKQERYGIN
-264 AEKFRANDTANT
+264 AEKFRQNETAET
-276 IGNPRWYQVGTVNYY
+276 IGNPMWYQVGVTNYY
-291 WVNLPADQVIV
+291 WVNLPADKVIV

-313 PETTGMM
+313 PETSGMM

-353 NVNVPGADPVAISPA
+353 TQAVPGADPVAISPA

-412 IAEHAYSDQVQKAGL
+412 IAEHAYSDQIQKAGL
-427 AAVIPTSEDPKVG
+427 AAIIPTSDDPKVG

-446 KIHAN
+446 KVN
-451 AVKPIYWQ
+451 AQAVQPIYWT
-459 FEKMMNHIFE
+459 FERMMNAIFE

-483 DVFSYSSEMENVR
+483 DVFSRDREMEQAR
-496 KDMTLGLMP
+496 KDMTLGLME
-505 ATLKYDAM
+505 ATLKYNAM
-513 IGHSILDDLA
+513 MGHSILDDLA

-541 STYSARQRDGTLPPQ
+541 STFSARQRDGTLPPQ
-556 AAQELNPGGRPA
+556 AAQELNPGGRPS
-568 EEGSQSGQKNRDFL
+568 EPGSESSQKNRDFL
-582 KNPGGSLDPTGHRVI
+582 QNPGGGGGDSTPSRRVDP
-597 PKDRDEDDHWD
+597 RDGWEDFD
-608 DF
+608 

>member
-1 MAEAPMVEEKN
+1 MAETPVTEVNNA
-12 TDTWAELAKSIQR
+12 DTWAELAKGIKR

-51 NSWPQIQNARIKG
+51 TQWPQIQNARIKG
-64 VNTKAADYTKDQIV
+64 VNTKAADFNKDQIA
-78 EMVNNASSNE
+78 EMVQAPGSNE
-88 KPLRAVSAALDD
+88 RELRAVSASLDG
-100 SAMTYSVILN
+100 SAMTYSIILD
-110 TIQNIPT
+110 TYQNIPT
-117 YNWYVYPSE
+117 YDWYVYPSE
-126 TLSSVG
+126 TLSKVS

-146 ADKINPSMEARK
+146 ADKINPSATARK

-172 ARYDVDKSHNAVKY
+172 PRYDVDKSHNTVKY

-193 TDWCMIVGRN
+193 TDWCMIVGEN
-203 NGPGT
+203 NGPGK

-230 LFLPYM
+230 LFLPYL
-236 DAFGEVVEERPRDT
+236 DVFGEVVEERGSYAYSSTERR
-250 FQYTSAKTPKYGIN
+250 YGIN
-264 AEKFRANDTANT
+264 AEKFRACDAANT
-276 IGNPRWYQVGTVNYY
+276 VGNPRWYQVGTVNYY

-313 PETTGMM
+313 PETSGMM

-353 NVNVPGADPVAISPA
+353 TTGVPGADPIAISPA
-368 TRELFETFWYQML
+368 QRELFETFWYQML

-393 APAKNLKLQTI
+393 APAKNMKLQTI

-412 IAEHAYSDQVQKAGL
+412 IAEHAYSDQIQKAGL
-427 AAVIPTSEDPKVG
+427 AAIIPTSDDPKVG

-446 KIHAN
+446 KVN
-451 AVKPIYWQ
+451 AQAVQPIYNT
-459 FEKMMNHIFE
+459 FERMMNAIFE

-483 DVFSYSSEMENVR
+483 DVFSRDREMEQAR
-496 KDMTLGLMP
+496 KDMTLGLME
-505 ATLKYDAM
+505 ATLKYNAM
-513 IGHSILDDLA
+513 MGHSILDDLA

-533 MDRRLPLV
+533 MDKRLPLV

-556 AAQELNPGGRPA
+556 AAQELNPGGRPP
-568 EEGSQSGQKNRDFL
+568 EDGSESSQKNRDFL
-582 KNPGGSLDPTGHRVI
+582 QNPGGGGGDSTPTRRVDP
-597 PKDRDEDDHWD
+597 RDEWNWD
-608 DF
+608 D

>member
-1 MAEAPMVEEKN
+1 MAETPNTVEQN
-12 TDTWAELAKSIQR
+12 NDTWAELAKGLR
-25 LNGQYGSLGMGSI
+25 KLNGQYGSLGMGSI

-51 NSWPQIQNARIKG
+51 TQWPQIQNARIKG
-64 VNTKAADYTKDQIV
+64 VNTKAADYSKDQIA
-78 EMVNNASSNE
+78 EMVQAPGSNE
-88 KPLRAVSAALDD
+88 RELRAVSASLDG
-100 SAMTYSVILN
+100 SAMTYSIILD
-110 TIQNIPT
+110 TYQNIPT
-117 YNWYVYPSE
+117 YDWYVYPSE
-126 TLSSVG
+126 TLSKVS

-146 ADKINPSMEARK
+146 ADKINPSATARK

-172 ARYDVDKSHNAVKY
+172 PRYDVDKSHNTVKY

-193 TDWCMIVGRN
+193 TDWCMIVGEN
-203 NGPGT
+203 NGPGK

-216 YFMTPGSDPRQFGD
+216 YFMTPGTDPRQFGD
-230 LFLPYM
+230 LFLPYL
-236 DAFGEVVEERPRDT
+236 DVFGEVVEERGGYAYSSTERR
-250 FQYTSAKTPKYGIN
+250 YGIN
-264 AEKFRANDTANT
+264 AEKFRACDAANT
-276 IGNPRWYQVGTVNYY
+276 VGNPRWYQVGTVNYY

-313 PETTGMM
+313 PETSGMM

-353 NVNVPGADPVAISPA
+353 TQGVPGADPIAISPA
-368 TRELFETFWYQML
+368 QRELFETFWYQML

-393 APAKNLKLQTI
+393 APAKNMKLQTI

-412 IAEHAYSDQVQKAGL
+412 IAEHAYSDQIQKAGL
-427 AAVIPTSEDPKVG
+427 AAIIPTSDDPKVG

-446 KIHAN
+446 KVN
-451 AVKPIYWQ
+451 AQAVQPIYNT
-459 FEKMMNHIFE
+459 FERMMNAIFE
-469 SLNLKTVM
+469 DLNLKTVM

-483 DVFSYSSEMENVR
+483 DVFSRDREMEQAR
-496 KDMTLGLMP
+496 KDMTLGLME
-505 ATLKYDAM
+505 ATLKYNAM
-513 IGHSILDDLA
+513 MGHSILDDLA

-541 STYSARQRDGTLPPQ
+541 STYSARNDKSALPPQ

-568 EEGSQSGQKNRDFL
+568 EEGSESSQKNRDFL
-582 KNPGGSLDPTGHRVI
+582 QNPSGGGGGGGTPGRRVDP
-597 PKDRDEDDHWD
+597 RDDWNWD
-608 DF
+608 D